1 MVGITVSDIAVEFP
15 VLDDR
20 SRSLRHALVLDK
32 ISKTLTTIG
41 AVGGVVTRAASGV
54 RIVRALEGLSFA
66 LEPGDR
72 LGLLGHN
79 GSGKTTLL
87 RVLSGVFEPAVGA
100 VDIRGSVMSLMNIDE
115 GIAPDATGLEAIRI
129 RGHLLGLSNRHI
141 EELTQDVIDFCELGE
156 FIDLP
161 VRTYSTGMKIRLAFA
176 IATAMTSDILLM
188 DEVIGAGDAAFIE
201 RAEARLKEFVERAS
215 IMVVAT
221 HSDGI
226 IRQWCNKAMVLERG
240 RLAFLGGI
248 EGALEYYHTK
258 SRP

>member
-1 MVGITVSDIAVEFP
+1 MVGITVSDITVEFP
-15 VLDDR
+15 ILDDK
-20 SRSLRHALVLDK
+20 SRSLRHALVLNK
-32 ISKTLTTIG
+32 ISETLTTIG
-41 AVGGVVTRAASGV
+41 AVGGVVTRASSGV
-54 RIVRALEGLSFA
+54 RIVRALDRLSFA
-66 LEPGDR
+66 LKPGDR

-87 RVLSGVFEPAVGA
+87 RVLSGVFEPTVGT
-100 VDIRGSVMSLMNIDE
+100 IEIHGSAMPLMNIDE

-129 RGHLLGLSNRHI
+129 RGYLLGLSNREI
-141 EELTQDVIDFCELGE
+141 EALTEDVIDFCELGE

-201 RAEARLKEFVERAS
+201 RAEGRLKDFVERAS

-221 HSDGI
+221 HSDAI
-226 IRQWCNKAMVLERG
+226 IRQWCNKAMVLEHG
-240 RLAFLGGI
+240 MMAFIGGI
-248 EGALEYYHTK
+248 EEAIKYYHAK
-258 SRP
+258 